1 MGSGRLTAI
10 AALCILALFA
20 VRLPGLT
27 DNTASAEKKKT
38 ILQHADS
45 IEGGETPES
54 SGKVEPFRSAIGNVV
69 IVQDKV
75 TLKCDHATDYPEG
88 NKITLDGNIFISENT
103 VESYG
108 DHGVYHPAEET
119 GELSG
124 NVRGRVLQDSLVGKA
139 QKSLFNI
146 KTNVLWL
153 YNEAIAWH
161 RGRQLSGDIIRI
173 HLQEV
178 NGKKQADEIQVHGH
192 AFFAAKDTLSTSR
205 QLFDQLSG
213 QHMLITLDKRS
224 RLTGITVTSN
234 AKSLYHSYD
243 KENQPATVNFT
254 SGDVIRMFFTDGK
267 LSRILTTNNAL
278 GKEYP
283 NWMREDKA
291 IDLPDFRWRE
301 SEMPTFK

>member
-1 MGSGRLTAI
+1 MGSGRLTAV
-10 AALCILALFA
+10 AALCLLALFA

-45 IEGGETPES
+45 VEGGETPES
-54 SGKVEPFRSAIGNVV
+54 SGKVAPFRSAVGNVV
-69 IVQDKV
+69 FVQDKMV
-75 TLKCDHATDYPEG
+75 LKCDRATEYPEG
-88 NKITLDGNIFISENT
+88 NKINIDGNIFIKENT

-108 DHGVYHPAEET
+108 DHGVYYPAEET

-124 NVRGRVLQDSLVGKA
+124 NVRGRVVEDGLVGKA
-139 QKSLFNI
+139 QKSVFNI
-146 KTNVLWL
+146 KTNELWL
-153 YNEAIAWH
+153 YSDAIAWH

-173 HLQEV
+173 HLREV

-192 AFFAAKDTLSTSR
+192 AFFAAKDTLSTRR

-213 QHMLITLDKRS
+213 QHMVITLDKRS
-224 RLTGITVTSN
+224 RLTGITVTTK
-234 AKSLYHSYD
+234 ARSLYHIYD
-243 KENQPATVNFT
+243 KENQPSSVNFT
-254 SGDVIRMFFTDGK
+254 SGEVIRMFFSDGK
-267 LSRILTTNNAL
+267 LSRILVTDNPQ

-283 NWMREDKA
+283 NRMREDKA

-301 SEMPTFK
+301 EEMPTFR